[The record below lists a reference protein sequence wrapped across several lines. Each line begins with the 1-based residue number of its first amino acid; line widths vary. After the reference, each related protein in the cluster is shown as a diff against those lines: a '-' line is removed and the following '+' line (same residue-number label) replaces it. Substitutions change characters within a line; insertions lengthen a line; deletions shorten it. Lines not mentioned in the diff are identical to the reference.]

1 MSKSKV
7 LKALKA
13 EVKALKGDREKL
25 ARFAMG
31 VTSILEDVTEILDCQ
46 DNGDLAE
53 VYMDFHCSIP
63 DNEDEDDNEDEV
75 EVEVDDEVEDEA
87 EEARIRMIK
96 HKFGW

>member
-63 DNEDEDDNEDEV
+63 DNEDEDEDEEDEEDNVEDEDEDEV
-75 EVEVDDEVEDEA
+75 E
-87 EEARIRMIK
+87 EARIKMIK